1 MSSSDVNNPMTVG
14 TVSTEEEMKS
24 SILETHRTSDIRE
37 SMSKRPS
44 AAYLESMKKSG
55 NRNADLE
62 KKGIGTLD
70 YEYRDPDDET
80 ESHIPIDFRNS
91 TSITP
96 MQKIRKIGKKT
107 TCMAVCLL
115 SFGLAMMITS
125 FFYLRHINDNGFVLF
140 MIIGICSCIP
150 GTYATYNVVGKYF
163 GWEGFEHGLPSYDRR
178 LHLP

>member
-70 YEYRDPDDET
+70 YEYRDQDDET

-91 TSITP
+91 TLYTMLCPADGSTHDACSRIP
-96 MQKIRKIGKKT
+96 
-107 TCMAVCLL
+107 AV
-115 SFGLAMMITS
+115 
-125 FFYLRHINDNGFVLF
+125 
-140 MIIGICSCIP
+140 P
-150 GTYATYNVVGKYF
+150 QATKSSRP
-163 GWEGFEHGLPSYDRR
+163 H
-178 LHLP
+178 